1 MKCEQVRTRL
11 AAYDMAA
18 LDPREAVLVDSHV
31 RACPVCAGGM
41 DEIRTALAAV
51 RRLPAEDLLGNW
63 SGKLPELRE
72 AAVRAALDRITEP
85 E

>member
-1 MKCEQVRTRL
+1 VKCEQVRARL

-31 RACPVCAGGM
+31 RACPACAGDM

-51 RRLPAEDLLGNW
+51 RRLPEEDMLGNW
-63 SGKLPELRE
+63 SGKVPELRE
-72 AAVRAALDRITEP
+72 AAVRAALARIPGP